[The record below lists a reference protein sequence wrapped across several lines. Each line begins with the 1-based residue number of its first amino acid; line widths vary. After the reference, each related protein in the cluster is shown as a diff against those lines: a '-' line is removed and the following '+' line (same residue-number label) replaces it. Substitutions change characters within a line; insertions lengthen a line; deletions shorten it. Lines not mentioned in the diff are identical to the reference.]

1 MTKRL
6 NFFATSPQGMA
17 ILLEQENYLRAQ
29 FDELFPLNMAL
40 WELVKLRVSQINQCA
55 YCVDM
60 HNKDAIHLGESAE
73 RLYGLSVWEEM
84 PFYTEVEKCALGWS
98 ELLTLGQTVSDQT
111 YQDAVE
117 TLGEQGLTHLTL
129 AVNAINSWNRL
140 SKAFKPEV
148 GSYTVS

>member
-1 MTKRL
+1 MTERL

-17 ILLEQENYLRAQ
+17 ILLEQENYLRTQ
-29 FDELFPLNMAL
+29 FDGLFPLNMAL
-40 WELVKLRVSQINQCA
+40 WELVKLRFSQINQCA

-60 HNKDAIHLGESAE
+60 HNKDAIHLGESTE
-73 RLYGLSVWEEM
+73 RLYGLSVWPEM
-84 PFYTEVEKCALGWS
+84 PFYTESEKCALGWS
-98 ELLTLGQTVSDQT
+98 ELLTLGQPVSDQT

-117 TLGEQGLTHLTL
+117 ILGEKGLTHLTL